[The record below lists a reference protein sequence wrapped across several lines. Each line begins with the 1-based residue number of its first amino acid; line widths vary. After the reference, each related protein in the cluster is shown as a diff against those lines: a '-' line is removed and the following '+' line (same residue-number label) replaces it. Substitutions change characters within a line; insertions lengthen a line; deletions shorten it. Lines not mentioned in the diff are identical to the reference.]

1 MLRFKTITEEKECR
15 NLWEEF
21 SKKQILWDLWDFRF
35 CFHNKSSEFNFILGS
50 NGKKKEGVIPLIYDK
65 DYATYTYFGD
75 TFPEQNKFF
84 LKDKGNLKL
93 FLKNC
98 PRDTQIYYIDNE
110 ESKYYDFKAGDIR
123 YVLDLIKYGNSYQ
136 NYFKSFSRKHRKNL
150 NYDLNKLK
158 EKGYIIEKNKI
169 DDFDRLVE
177 LNKERFGKDSD
188 YNEDDF
194 LDSMKKLINIVNIKN
209 LLDLIS
215 IRINNKVEAVSLGVY
230 YNDIY
235 YVLGF
240 GRSVEINNLGKLLI
254 TEQIKSAINHK
265 CNKVDFLS
273 TESNWKELWNLD
285 SELMYE
291 FEK

>member
-84 LKDKGNLKL
+84 LKDKSNLKL
-93 FLKNC
+93 FLKHC
-98 PRDTQIYYIDNE
+98 PEDTQIYYIDAE
-110 ESKYYDFKAGDIR
+110 EAKYYNFKAGDKR
-123 YVLDLIKYGNSYQ
+123 YFLDLEKYGNSYQ